1 MWRQRNSFR
10 LHVEVEKQGA
20 SVGFG
25 WFFFQ
30 RQWDEDEEE
39 EDDYTLESTGLLST
53 LLMCVGAQRT
63 HLINAAV
70 PPQVVTSTPRFSLL
84 SFLTT
89 PVKSIATSISDP
101 S

>member
-1 MWRQRNSFR
+1 M
-10 LHVEVEKQGA
+10 
-20 SVGFG
+20 
-25 WFFFQ
+25 
-30 RQWDEDEEE
+30 
-39 EDDYTLESTGLLST
+39 ESTGLLST

-70 PPQVVTSTPRFSLL
+70 RPQVVTSTPRFSLL

-89 PVKSIATSISDP
+89 PVKSIVTSIGDP

>member
-1 MWRQRNSFR
+1 M
-10 LHVEVEKQGA
+10 A

-30 RQWDEDEEE
+30 RQWDEEE
-39 EDDYTLESTGLLST
+39 EDYRLESTGLLST

-70 PPQVVTSTPRFSLL
+70 PPSGCHLYST
-84 SFLTT
+84 FLTLDHSSQ
-89 PVKSIATSISDP
+89 VHSHMHQ
-101 S
+101 